1 MRKFFLHPARVVPTA
16 FLSLILI
23 GTALLKLPISTPAG
37 VSTRWM
43 DAAFTAVSATCVTG
57 LITLDTA
64 SHWSHFGKVV
74 ILGLIQV
81 GGYGMVTLATLL
93 TLIVRGRLRL
103 RATLGAATETHSLS
117 LGEVRKV
124 PLRVA
129 VVILSTEAVVAAWLS
144 VRFRIAYDPDWPTAI
159 WHGVFHAISA
169 FCNAGFALYPD
180 SLMGFA
186 SDAWII
192 FAICAAVIA
201 GGLGFPVY
209 AELSRRHRFW
219 HFQSWSVHARL
230 TVVGTLVLLV
240 AGTALFGLY
249 EWNNPQTLG
258 PMSEWG
264 KVIGSIA
271 GGVFPRTA
279 GFNAIDYGSV
289 APETLA
295 VNYVLMFIGGGSA
308 GTAGGIKVATFFL
321 LAFVIWSEIR
331 GEGETQIANRRISPA
346 VQRQALTVALLGVG
360 LVALGTMIVLAD
372 TPYSLDIVLFEVIS
386 AFGTV
391 GLSTGITH
399 ELPELAKWTL
409 MVLMFIGR
417 VGTITAVTALTVNRR
432 RHRYRLPEESPIVG

>member
-1 MRKFFLHPARVVPTA
+1 MHKVFLHPARVVPTA
-16 FLSLILI
+16 FLCLVIV
-23 GTALLKLPISTPAG
+23 GTILLKLPISTPQG
-37 VSTRWM
+37 VSTRWL
-43 DAAFTAVSATCVTG
+43 DAAFTAVSAVCVTG

-64 SHWSHFGKVV
+64 THWSHFGKVV
-74 ILGLIQV
+74 ILVLIQV
-81 GGYGMVTLATLL
+81 GGYGMVTLTTLL
-93 TLIVRGRLRL
+93 ILLVRGRLQL
-103 RATLGAATETHSLS
+103 RATLGAAAETHSS
-117 LGEVRKV
+117 QLGEVRKI
-124 PLRVA
+124 PLRIAIVMG
-129 VVILSTEAVVAAWLS
+129 STEGVVAAWLS

-169 FCNAGFALYPD
+169 FCNAGFALYSD
-180 SLMGFA
+180 NLIGFA
-186 SDAWII
+186 GDAWII
-192 FAICAAVIA
+192 FAICVAIIA
-201 GGLGFPVY
+201 GGLGFPIY
-209 AELSRRHRFW
+209 AELSRKRRLW
-219 HFQSWSVHARL
+219 HFRRWSVHARL
-230 TVVGTLVLLV
+230 TVMGSLLLLGVGI
-240 AGTALFGLY
+240 ALFAFY
-249 EWNNPQTLG
+249 EWNNPLTLG
-258 PMSEWG
+258 PMSPWG
-264 KVIGSIA
+264 KVIGSVA

-331 GEGETQIANRRISPA
+331 GESETQIAHRRIAPA

-360 LVALGTMIVLAD
+360 LVSLGTMIVLAD
-372 TPYSLDIVLFEVIS
+372 TPYRLDTVLFETIS

-432 RHRYRLPEESPIVG
+432 HHRYRLPEESPIVG

>member
-1 MRKFFLHPARVVPTA
+1 MRKILLHPARVVPTA
-16 FLSLILI
+16 FLSLVIL
-23 GTALLKLPISTPAG
+23 GTVLLKLPFATPDG

-43 DAAFTAVSATCVTG
+43 DAAFTAVSAVCVTG

-93 TLIVRGRLRL
+93 ILLVRGRLRL
-103 RATLGAATETHSLS
+103 QATLSAATETHSLS
-117 LGEVRKV
+117 LGEVRKI
-124 PLRVA
+124 PLRIA
-129 VVILSTEAVVAAWLS
+129 VVMFSAEAVVAAWLS

-169 FCNAGFALYPD
+169 FCNAGFALYSD
-180 SLMGFA
+180 NLMGFA
-186 SDAWII
+186 ADPWII

-209 AELSRRHRFW
+209 IELLQKRRLF
-219 HFQSWSVHARL
+219 HFRRWSVHARL
-230 TVVGTLVLLV
+230 TVMGTLILLI
-240 AGTALFGLY
+240 AGTALFALY

-258 PMSEWG
+258 PMSVWG
-264 KVIGSIA
+264 KVIGSVA

-279 GFNAIDYGSV
+279 GFNAVDYAQV

-331 GEGETQIANRRISPA
+331 GESETQIAHRRISPA
-346 VQRQALTVALLGVG
+346 AQRQALTVALLGVG

-372 TPYSLDIVLFEVIS
+372 TPFSLDTVLFEAIS

-417 VGTITAVTALTVNRR
+417 VGTITAVTSLAVNRR
-432 RHRYRLPEESPIVG
+432 HHRYRLPEESPIVG